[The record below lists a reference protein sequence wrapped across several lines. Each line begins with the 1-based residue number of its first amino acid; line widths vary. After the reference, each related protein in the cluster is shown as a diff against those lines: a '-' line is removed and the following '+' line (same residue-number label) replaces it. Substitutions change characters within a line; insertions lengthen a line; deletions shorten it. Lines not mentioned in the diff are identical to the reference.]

1 MVAGWKGRKAL
12 IFLDYEG
19 VILVRGAQVPATSAI
34 QALNT
39 LLGQTGGEVVL
50 STAWRLNKTRGFM
63 QDELREWGL
72 TKVNVVGLLPH
83 LTAGADPYARA
94 ARGLAV
100 WFMLAGRLPIHEN
113 VFCWITSDEIPGPVA
128 AGRVVRPKGVLF
140 SGSDIAEVKAC
151 FSLQVDRLERGAKDA
166 KEAAL

>member
-12 IFLDYEG
+12 IFLDYDG
-19 VILVRGAQVPATSAI
+19 VILVKGAQVPAQSAI

-39 LLGQTGGEVVL
+39 LLGQTGGDVVL
-50 STAWRLNKTRGFM
+50 STAWRLNKTKGFM
-63 QDELREWGL
+63 QGELKEWGL
-72 TKVNVVGLLPH
+72 TKASVVGLLPH
-83 LTAGADPYARA
+83 IAGGTDPSARA

-113 VFCWITSDEIPGPVA
+113 VFCWITPHEIPGPVVQ
-128 AGRVVRPKGVLF
+128 GKLVHPEGVIF
-140 SGSDIAEVKAC
+140 SGKDIANVKAC
-151 FSLQVDRLERGAKDA
+151 LALQVDRLEKCQKDE